1 MTTIKDIARRAN
13 VSDATVSRVINNS
26 PNVKLQTREK
36 VQRAIKDLNYYPNSL
51 ARGMRSKK
59 TNSIGLLLADITNP
73 FYAETAKTIIE
84 RAGKHSYTVI
94 LCPTNN
100 DISEQKKYIDVLLQR
115 KVDGFIF
122 ASVHWDDSSLDAVME
137 AGVPYVLYN
146 RKTSAYKKSNYV
158 VLDNELG
165 AYMAVEHLYKLGHRR
180 IALIRGPHTFSTGK
194 ERSNGY
200 LKALKEFGLPH
211 NEELIVQGKYSE
223 KESYDSAMKLF
234 NSNNPPT
241 AVFAS
246 NDLMALSVYDAALSC
261 GLSVPRDI
269 ALVGFDDIEIASH
282 RAIELTTVSQNR
294 NMMAEIAFDTLRKI
308 IENEPFQQP
317 VQAVLKPMLTVR
329 KTCGSQMKKI

>member
-1 MTTIKDIARRAN
+1 MTTIKDIARRVN

-26 PNVKLQTREK
+26 PNVKPQTREK
-36 VQRAIKDLNYYPNSL
+36 VHKAIEELNYYPNSL
-51 ARGMRSKK
+51 ARGMRSKR

-84 RAGKHSYTVI
+84 RAGKHGYSII
-94 LCPTNN
+94 LCTTNN
-100 DISEQKKYIDVLLQR
+100 DINEQKKYIDVLLQR

-122 ASVHWDDSSLDAVME
+122 ASVHWKDPSLSAIMG
-137 AGVPYVLYN
+137 AGLPYVLYN
-146 RKTSAYKKSNYV
+146 RKTSAYENLNYV

-180 IALIRGPHTFSTGK
+180 IGLIRGPHTFSTGR
-194 ERSNGY
+194 ERSDGY
-200 LKALKEFGLPH
+200 LKALKKFGLPH
-211 NEELIVQGKYSE
+211 DEKLIVQGKYSE
-223 KESYDSAMKLF
+223 KESFDSAMKLF

-241 AVFAS
+241 AIFAS
-246 NDLMALSVYDAALSC
+246 NDLMALRVYDAALSC
-261 GLSVPRDI
+261 GLSVPRDV

-282 RAIELTTVSQNR
+282 RAIGLTTVSQNR

-308 IENEPFQQP
+308 IEKEPFQEP
-317 VQAVLKPMLTVR
+317 VQVVLKPMLTVR